1 MTVRKIIVASSK
13 GGVGK
18 STVALGVAA
27 ALNSLGKRV
36 LLFDLDF
43 ENKCLDLF
51 LGASDDVVFNVA
63 DVAAGRADARRA
75 ALGNGSGFYFI
86 AAPDESEGEIDPD
99 SIADAT
105 EKIAKALD
113 VDFAVFDTGT
123 AHGIPEALGKKYPG
137 AEALVVASHQSTSTR
152 GAERTAKLL
161 DGAGV
166 SDSKLVICGFDLK
179 AAHSKQRNGILGI
192 IDDSKVPL
200 IGAVPYDRDLML
212 SHERGIKAKAGSPAD
227 RAFTNI
233 ARRILGEQVRLFD
246 GIDNINRKMI
256 IG

>member
-1 MTVRKIIVASSK
+1 MAVRKIIVASSK

-27 ALNSLGKRV
+27 ALNSLGKKV

-51 LGASDDVVFNVA
+51 LGATDSVVFDIS
-63 DVAAGRADARRA
+63 DVAAERVPPRRA
-75 ALGNGSGFYFI
+75 VLGNRDGLYFV
-86 AAPDESEGEIDPD
+86 AAPGRTDESFD
-99 SIADAT
+99 
-105 EKIAKALD
+105 AKAAAEAAKKIIEAFD

-123 AHGIPEALGKKYPG
+123 AHGVPEALAKTFPD
-137 AEALVVASHQSTSTR
+137 AEALVVASHQATSTR

-161 DGAGV
+161 DDAGV
-166 SDSKLVICGFDLK
+166 TDSRLVVCGYETGS
-179 AAHSKQRNGILGI
+179 AHKKQRSGILGI

-200 IGAVPYDRDLML
+200 IGAVPYDRSLMI
-212 SHERGIKAKAGSPAD
+212 SHERGVRMKPSSPAW
-227 RAFTNI
+227 RAFKNT
-233 ARRILGEQVRLFD
+233 ARRLLGENVRLFD
-246 GIDNINRKMI
+246 GIDSIDRKKI

>member
-1 MTVRKIIVASSK
+1 MRKIIVASSK

-27 ALNSLGKRV
+27 ALNLQGKKV

-51 LGASDDVVFNVA
+51 LGAQDAVIFNIA
-63 DVAAGRADARRA
+63 DVAAGRVKPRRA
-75 ALGNGSGFYFI
+75 LLSDGRGLYFV
-86 AAPDESEGEIDPD
+86 AAPGDNADGIDP
-99 SIADAT
+99 SAIADAT
-105 EKIAKALD
+105 ERVIALTDA
-113 VDFAVFDTGT
+113 DFAVFDTGT
-123 AHGIPEALGKKYPG
+123 AHGIPEALAKKYPD

-166 SDSKLVICGFDLK
+166 SDSRLVICGFDLK
-179 AAHSKQRNGILGI
+179 AAHAKQRNGILGI

-200 IGAVPYDRDLML
+200 IGAVPYDRELML
-212 SHERGIKAKAGSPAD
+212 SHERGIRVKDSSPAAV
-227 RAFTNI
+227 AFQNI
-233 ARRILGEQVRLFD
+233 AKRILGEQVRLFD
-246 GIDNINRKMI
+246 GIDSIDRKKI
-256 IG
+256 ID